1 MYKLGAFQLLT
12 IVGKSQ
18 GGFFIKTEEEESA
31 VLLPYGEVIGEVDVY
46 DEIMVFLYKDTKD
59 RLVATMK
66 TPLAIVG
73 EIAVLKVKEIV
84 EFGAFV
90 DIGLQRDLFVPL
102 KEMGMNLKKNKSY
115 LFYVYIDKS
124 ERLCGTPRVYDY
136 LSTEHEYK
144 ANDQVTGTVIR
155 INPELGVFVA
165 VDNKYVGMIPKNE
178 YFENYEMGDTVSLRV
193 IRVREDNKLDLATR
207 KLVADQMSVDAEKIY
222 SRLLSQGGKLYYHDK
237 SSPEAIKAE
246 FQMSKKAFKRALGR
260 LMKDNR
266 IEVYEEYIEKKD
278 E

>member
-1 MYKLGAFQLLT
+1 MYKLGEFQLLT

-18 GGFFIKTEEEESA
+18 GGFFIKREDEENA
-31 VLLPYGEVIGEVDVY
+31 VLLPFGEVIGDVEVY
-46 DEIMVFLYKDTKD
+46 DEVMVFLYKDTKD

-66 TPLAIVG
+66 TPLATVG
-73 EIAVLKVKEIV
+73 ELAVLKVKEIV

-90 DIGLQRDLFVPL
+90 EIGLQRDLFVPL
-102 KEMGMNLKKNKSY
+102 KEMGMNLKKGKSY
-115 LFYVYIDKS
+115 LFYIYIDKS
-124 ERLCGTPRVYDY
+124 ERLCATPRVYDH
-136 LSTEHEYK
+136 LSTDHEYK
-144 ANDQVTGTVIR
+144 ANDQVTGTIIR
-155 INPELGVFVA
+155 INPEVGVFVA

-178 YFENYEMGDTVSLRV
+178 YFENFEMGDTIDLRV
-193 IRVREDNKLDLATR
+193 IRVREDKKIDLATR

-260 LMKDNR
+260 LMKNNK
-266 IEVYEEYIEKKD
+266 IEIYEDYIEKKD
-278 E
+278 D